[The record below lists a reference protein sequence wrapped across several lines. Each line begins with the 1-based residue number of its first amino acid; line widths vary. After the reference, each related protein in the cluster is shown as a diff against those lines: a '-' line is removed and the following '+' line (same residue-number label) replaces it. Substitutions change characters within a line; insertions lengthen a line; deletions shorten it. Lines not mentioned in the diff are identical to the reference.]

1 MEKELKRMQEANEAA
16 AKKLQEK
23 QSLLKQQL
31 GETVDK
37 ARSVE
42 KDIH

>member
-1 MEKELKRMQEANEAA
+1 MQEANEAA

-31 GETVDK
+31 GETVGK
-37 ARSVE
+37 AKVVE
-42 KDIH
+42 KEIH